1 MNRAQRRAEEKQ
13 PGSQTACSQQEVT
26 LEHIPLRSGEATEL
40 QLLWACREVFDTA
53 GQMLEKRL
61 KAAKRWRQ
69 YRTMQKWIAN
79 ITEDMMKTIEPK
91 KAATFLVNLI
101 NQEIRV
107 VSKRNISNEPGY
119 TLIPS
124 DALGAILHQAMQD
137 TCLLCNGEGFYMAK
151 CKFRKHL
158 KQTAMFEIDESG
170 GICLGKTLITK
181 LEQ

>member
-1 MNRAQRRAEEKQ
+1 MNRAQRRTAKKQ
-13 PGSQTACSQQEVT
+13 PIIQTVCDNQAAT
-26 LEHIPLRSGEATEL
+26 ANYIPLRSGEATEL
-40 QLLWACREVFDTA
+40 QLLWACREVLDTA
-53 GQMLEKRL
+53 GQMLENRL

-79 ITEDMMKTIEPK
+79 ITEDLMKTIEPR
-91 KAATFLVNLI
+91 KAATFLVNLS

-107 VSKRNISNEPGY
+107 VSKRNIRNEPGY

-124 DALGAILHQAMQD
+124 DALGAILHQAMQG
-137 TCLLCNGEGFYMAK
+137 TCLLCNGDGCDMAK

-170 GICLGKTLITK
+170 GICLGKTLLTK